1 MDTIQVEETEAFQ
14 AWRNRLRDRKALQRI
29 ATVILRLRRGLGNV
43 KRLSAG
49 VSEVKI
55 DYGPGYRL
63 YFTRRGEALIILLCG
78 GDKSTQQRDINKAE
92 ELAAEIE

>member
-1 MDTIQVEETEAFQ
+1 LDTIQVEETEAFQ
-14 AWRNRLRDRKALQRI
+14 TWRSKLRDRKALQRI

-43 KRLSAG
+43 KRLSAD

-55 DYGPGYRL
+55 DCGPGYRL

-78 GDKSTQQRDINKAE
+78 GDKSTQQRDIEKAE
-92 ELAAEIE
+92 ELVAGME